1 MLKYIWAYIVPA
13 LIFLSLQGD
22 GWRCFLAIVFVFGMV
37 PLIELMVKG
46 SDRNMDEAAETLA
59 LTHAGYD
66 WILYGLVPIQ
76 YFLGIYFLF
85 QMQETELL
93 WWERTGKIMAFGLSC
108 GILGINAAHELGHR
122 KTKYEQWMSKA
133 LLATT
138 LYLHFFIEHN
148 KGHHLRVATP
158 DDPASARKNENLYA
172 FFIRTIRDSWI
183 SAWKIE
189 KVRLDKQSLQFWSFH
204 NDMLIYQGLQVMIL
218 IAVGWY
224 FGLQVLLYYVL
235 SAIMGILLLE
245 TVNYIEHYGLER
257 RKNVS
262 GHYER
267 TMPVHSWNSNHPL
280 GRILLLELTR
290 HSDHHYQASRKYQIL
305 RHFDE
310 SPQMPTGYPGMMVLA
325 FFPPLWFAVMHRE
338 IGRFKESNA
347 TSIDLA

>member
-13 LIFLSLQGD
+13 FIFMSIQGS
-22 GWRCFLAIVFVFGMV
+22 GWVCFVAIFVVFGLI
-37 PLIELMVKG
+37 PLIELLVEG
-46 SDRNMDEAAETLA
+46 SQRNMDETSEALA
-59 LTHAGYD
+59 LQEAGYD
-66 WILYGLVPIQ
+66 WILYGLVPVQ

-85 QMQETELL
+85 QMQETDLL
-93 WWERTGKIMAFGLSC
+93 WWERLGKIMAFGLSC

-122 KTKYEQWMSKA
+122 KNKYEQWMSKA

-148 KGHHLRVATP
+148 KGHHLKVATP
-158 DDPASARKNENLYA
+158 DDPASARKGEALYL
-172 FFIRTIRDSWI
+172 FFIRSIKDSWL

-189 KVRLDKQSLQFWSFH
+189 KTRLQKLQLGFWSIH
-204 NDMLIYQGLQVMIL
+204 NEMLVFQCIQVLLL
-218 IAVGWY
+218 IAIAGY
-224 FGLQVLLYYVL
+224 FGMSVLLYYIL
-235 SAIMGILLLE
+235 SAFMGILLLE

-257 RKNVS
+257 KKNDS

-290 HSDHHYQASRKYQIL
+290 HSDHHYQASRKYQVL

-325 FFPPLWFAVMHRE
+325 FIPPLWFAVMHRE
-338 IGRFKESNA
+338 IVRFRQSNP